1 MILIYCCV
9 LDPLSSAKVH
19 PSPFLSLSQ
28 ILGTYWEP
36 DGNPLEARREH
47 VGNKGK
53 MKKRK

>member
-9 LDPLSSAKVH
+9 LDPISSAKVH